1 MKETQE
7 KPDSEREAA
16 VLDNARWAF
25 INEWQVES
33 QSTDRTPMRSA
44 VANAG
49 QTPSEQRSFA
59 RRSHQ
64 LRYKEWSQERHD

>member
-7 KPDSEREAA
+7 KPDIEREAA
-16 VLDNARWAF
+16 ALDNARWAF

-33 QSTDRTPMRSA
+33 QSSDRAPMRSA

-49 QTPSEQRSFA
+49 QTPAEQRSFA

-64 LRYKEWSQERHD
+64 LRYKKWSQERHD